1 MTEIPEEQ
9 IGERKTLERQVLE
22 RQIDQALG
30 RERADLVMRNARIL
44 NVVTGEIQAG
54 DIAVCGSTIVGTL
67 DSYRGVEEVDAQGR
81 FAVPGFIDSHV
92 HCESTLVTPGEFDR
106 CVLPHGV
113 TTAVCD
119 PHEICNVLGVT
130 GLQYFLDSALNTAI
144 DLRVQLSSCVPATN
158 LETSGARL
166 TAADLIAHANH
177 PQVIG
182 LAEFMNVPGVLNK
195 DPECME
201 KVAAFH
207 GRHIDGHAPLVSGQA
222 LNAYLSCGIRNCH
235 ETTNLAEGREKL
247 SKGMQVLIREGS
259 VSKDLSALAP
269 LITEFA
275 SPFLSLCTDDRNPLD
290 IHEEGHL
297 DYLVRRAIALGAPV
311 AAVYRTASWSAARGF
326 GLTDRGLIAPGYLAD
341 FLLLDD
347 LDTCAIDSVFRRGR
361 KVDTGTFT
369 HRTMPE
375 PPGGNTIRL
384 WPVTADAFAV
394 HASGGSTPV
403 IGIIPGKILTE
414 RLQADLPY
422 RDGQRHADP
431 EHDLLKLCV
440 LERHGRNGNIGRGFV
455 KGFGLRQGAL
465 ASSVGHDS
473 HNVCAV
479 GANDPDMAVAV
490 NRLRELGGGFVAVRN
505 GRVLAELSLP
515 FAGLM
520 SLEPF
525 DTVRQDLYA
534 LRGAVQQMG
543 CTLAEPFLH
552 LAFLPLPVIPH
563 LKITDFGLV
572 DVDRFELV
580 SA

>member
-1 MTEIPEEQ
+1 MREAPQ
-9 IGERKTLERQVLE
+9 RQMLEL
-22 RQIDQALG
+22 QIDQALG
-30 RERADLVMRNARIL
+30 RKHADLVVRNARIL
-44 NVVTGEIQAG
+44 NVVNGEIQSG
-54 DIAVCGSTIVGTL
+54 DIAICGNTIVGTL
-67 DSYRGVEEVDAQGR
+67 DSYRGAEEIDAQGR
-81 FAVPGFIDSHV
+81 FVVPGFIDSHV

-119 PHEICNVLGVT
+119 PHEICNVLGLT
-130 GLQYFLDSALNTAI
+130 GLKYFLDCALNAAI

-166 TAADLIAHANH
+166 AAADLVPQANH

-201 KVAAFH
+201 KLAAFY
-207 GRHIDGHAPLVSGQA
+207 GRHIDGHAPLLSNHA

-235 ETTNLAEGREKL
+235 ETTNLSEGREKL

-259 VSKDLSALAP
+259 VSKDLAALAP

-275 SPFLSLCTDDRNPLD
+275 SPFLGFCTDDRNPLD

-297 DYLVRRAIALGAPV
+297 DHMVRRAIALGAPV
-311 AAVYRTASWSAARGF
+311 AAVYRVASWSAARGF

-347 LDTCAIDSVFRRGR
+347 LETCAIHSVFRRGR
-361 KVDTGTFT
+361 IVEAETFAG
-369 HRTMPE
+369 RTIPE
-375 PPGGNTIRL
+375 PPGGNTIKL
-384 WPVTADAFAV
+384 PPMDADSFAV
-394 HASGGSTPV
+394 HASGASTPV

-414 RLQADLPY
+414 RLQADLPW
-422 RDGQRHADP
+422 RNGQRHSDP
-431 EHDLLKLCV
+431 ERDLLKLCV

-455 KGFGLRQGAL
+455 KGFGFHSGAL

-473 HNVCAV
+473 HNLCVV
-479 GANDPDMAVAV
+479 GASDPDMAMAA
-490 NRLRELGGGFVAVRN
+490 NRLRELGGGFVAVQD
-505 GRVLAELSLP
+505 GRILAELALP

-520 SLEPF
+520 SLQPF
-525 DTVRQDLYA
+525 ESVRRDLYR
-534 LRGAVQQMG
+534 LRAAVREMG
-543 CTLAEPFLH
+543 CTLSEPFLH

-572 DVDRFELV
+572 DVDRFELIPG
-580 SA
+580 